1 VVERTL
7 HVYAYV
13 EAPFDDVSHLLASDA
28 VGLLQQATD
37 ESAEQASTLS
47 RKLRVAVG
55 GFDIGSDVSIEVGD
69 FEPRAVTRSVVPL
82 RWRSEKGRLLFP
94 RLTAELEV
102 AAIVFDP
109 PLTQLTVIGS
119 YEPSSGLLG
128 AGADKLLLH
137 RLAEATLHRF
147 THEVADELRR
157 RLEKDQ
163 STLVDDAAVDDA
175 AVDDV
180 PSTDEDRSAGEDRS
194 ADEIATSGAEPADA
208 GEDADR
214 A

>member
-1 VVERTL
+1 VERTL

-13 EAPFDDVSHLLASDA
+13 EAPFDEVSHLLASDA
-28 VGLLQQATD
+28 VGVLQRATD

-55 GFDIGSDVSIEVGD
+55 GFDVSNDVRIELGE

-82 RWRSEKGRLLFP
+82 RWHAEKGRLLFP
-94 RLTAELEV
+94 ELSAELEV

-109 PLTQLTVIGS
+109 PLTQLTVTGT
-119 YEPSSGLLG
+119 YEPPLGLLG

-147 THEVADELRR
+147 THEVADEIRR
-157 RLEKDQ
+157 RLERDPAEPPDRPGAADEPAQ
-163 STLVDDAAVDDA
+163 PDPAPVDEHDA
-175 AVDDV
+175 
-180 PSTDEDRSAGEDRS
+180 AGED
-194 ADEIATSGAEPADA
+194 IEPA
-208 GEDADR
+208 
-214 A
+214 

>member
-1 VVERTL
+1 MVERTL

-28 VGLLQQATD
+28 ASVLQQATD

-55 GFDIGSDVSIEVGD
+55 GFDVGSDVRIELGE

-82 RWRSEKGRLLFP
+82 RWHAEKGRLLFP
-94 RLTAELEV
+94 QLTAELEV

-109 PLTQLTVIGS
+109 PLTQLTVSGT
-119 YEPSSGLLG
+119 YEPPLGLLG

-157 RLEKDQ
+157 RLDRDEATDRDEG
-163 STLVDDAAVDDA
+163 TDRDEATDGDAA
-175 AVDDV
+175 
-180 PSTDEDRSAGEDRS
+180 PE
-194 ADEIATSGAEPADA
+194 
-208 GEDADR
+208 
-214 A
+214 

>member
-1 VVERTL
+1 VERTL

-28 VGLLQQATD
+28 VGVLQRATD

-47 RKLRVAVG
+47 RKLSVAVD
-55 GFDIGSDVSIEVGD
+55 GFQVSRDVRIELGE

-94 RLTAELEV
+94 ELSAELEV

-109 PLTQLTVIGS
+109 PLTQLTVTGT
-119 YEPSSGLLG
+119 YEPPMGLLG

-147 THEVADELRR
+147 VHEVADELRR
-157 RLEKDQ
+157 CLEKDDPG
-163 STLVDDAAVDDA
+163 SG
-175 AVDDV
+175 
-180 PSTDEDRSAGEDRS
+180 DEDAEAEAEGAGAAGAPDETS
-194 ADEIATSGAEPADA
+194 STPEADGTTGRAE
-208 GEDADR
+208 
-214 A
+214 

>member
-1 VVERTL
+1 MSGGPHRTGPAPGEEPDRRRRLWSRSIDEEVPVVERTL

-13 EAPFDDVSHLLASDA
+13 EAPFDEVSHLLASDVA
-28 VGLLQQATD
+28 GVLQRATD
-37 ESAEQASTLS
+37 ESAEQAGTLS

-55 GFDIGSDVSIEVGD
+55 GFFVSNEVRIEVGD

-82 RWRSEKGRLLFP
+82 RWHSAKGRLLFAQMS
-94 RLTAELEV
+94 AELEV

-109 PLTQLTVIGS
+109 PLTQLTVSGT
-119 YEPSSGLLG
+119 YEPPLGALG

-157 RLEKDQ
+157 RLERDRPE
-163 STLVDDAAVDDA
+163 A
-175 AVDDV
+175 
-180 PSTDEDRSAGEDRS
+180 TDGD
-194 ADEIATSGAEPADA
+194 PASD
-208 GEDADR
+208 
-214 A
+214 

>member
-1 VVERTL
+1 MVERTL

-13 EAPFDDVSHLLASDA
+13 EAPFDDVSHLLAADA
-28 VGLLQQATD
+28 AGVLQQATD
-37 ESAEQASTLS
+37 ESAEQAGTLS

-55 GFDIGSDVSIEVGD
+55 GFDVSNDVRIEVGD

-82 RWRSEKGRLLFP
+82 RWHAEKGRLLFP
-94 RLTAELEV
+94 QLTAELEV

-109 PLTQLTVIGS
+109 PLTQLTVSGT
-119 YEPSSGLLG
+119 YEPPLGALG

-157 RLEKDQ
+157 RLER
-163 STLVDDAAVDDA
+163 DAAA
-175 AVDDV
+175 
-180 PSTDEDRSAGEDRS
+180 DEDPDGATESDGDG
-194 ADEIATSGAEPADA
+194 ADTP
-208 GEDADR
+208 
-214 A
+214 

>member
-1 VVERTL
+1 VERTL
-7 HVYAYV
+7 YVYAYV
-13 EAPFDDVSHLLASDA
+13 EAPFDEVSHLLAADA
-28 VGLLQQATD
+28 TGLLQQATD
-37 ESAEQASTLS
+37 ESVEQASTLS

-55 GFDIGSDVSIEVGD
+55 GFDVGSDVSIEVGD

-82 RWRSEKGRLLFP
+82 RWHSEKGRLLFP

-109 PLTQLTVIGS
+109 PLTQLTVSGS
-119 YEPSSGLLG
+119 YEPSPGLLG

-147 THEVADELRR
+147 THEVADEIRR
-157 RLEKDQ
+157 RLEKDH
-163 STLVDDAAVDDA
+163 STLVDDAAADETGSA
-175 AVDDV
+175 
-180 PSTDEDRSAGEDRS
+180 DEDRST
-194 ADEIATSGAEPADA
+194 DEVATSGGEPTAD
-208 GEDADR
+208 GEDAHP